1 MKYKKPSFLF
11 YIVLVFLF
19 QLVNKKTFELKILKM
34 NYFTFLAIFY
44 LKMNVSQNLN
54 LSHTYDHHLENMII
68 IKFFIWFTNLFHSYG
83 ITIFKYYKIHK
94 DQRLFQSF
102 LEYIYIFNMLWHT
115 FFYINIFFTSYEKN
129 LIYLTFDLP

>member
-44 LKMNVSQNLN
+44 LKMNVCQNLN
-54 LSHTYDHHLENMII
+54 LSHTYDHHLENMIT

-83 ITIFKYYKIHK
+83 ITILNRYYKIHK
-94 DQRLFQSF
+94 NQRIFQSF
-102 LEYIYIFNMLWHT
+102 LEYIYFLICWDVHL
-115 FFYINIFFTSYEKN
+115 FT
-129 LIYLTFDLP
+129 